1 MAENSN
7 DIVIR
12 LFEGYGEKHIVKAAV
27 FKGYGVT
34 PDAVKEADLLENC
47 IASGEGFSYDV
58 QNRLLSFEIKPF
70 EIKTFVVS
78 AY

>member
-1 MAENSN
+1 MAENSK

-12 LFEGYGEKHIVKAAV
+12 VFEGYGEKHTVKAAV

-34 PDAVKEADLLENC
+34 PDTVKEADLLENF
-47 IASGEGFSYDV
+47 ITSDDNFSYDV